1 MYSTPTSNL
10 TIAPSGKNSIIEA
23 AARDRE
29 MQVSGFPPAAEIF
42 RNELSDNLYNDLN
55 DRLVTE

>member
-10 TIAPSGKNSIIEA
+10 AIAPIGKYGLTEA

-29 MQVSGFPPAAEIF
+29 MQVSAFLPAAEFF
-42 RNELSDNLYNDLN
+42 RDELSDNMYNDLT
-55 DRLVTE
+55 D